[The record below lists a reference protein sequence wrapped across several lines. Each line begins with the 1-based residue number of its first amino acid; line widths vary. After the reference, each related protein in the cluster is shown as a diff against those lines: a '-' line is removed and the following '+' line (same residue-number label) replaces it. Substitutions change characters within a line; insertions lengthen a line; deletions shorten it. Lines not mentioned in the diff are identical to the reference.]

1 MRCIVLPKT
10 HDPMFDI
17 ATNVDYSVDS
27 EDDGVFDSDEV
38 STKKP
43 PVDTL
48 VLIET
53 QKNIDGKVFLI
64 YSIQNSSTANNF
76 LIAQELAEETSD
88 VWDCNR
94 PADCKVETM
103 SQVLDFIATKTR
115 KNVEFLDEHCRKKRK
130 HNEHEEK
137 YTERVREGI
146 KQGTVHSWNSSKGYG
161 LVQED
166 ETGGN
171 IFFHMSRL
179 VHREWLPIKDQRV
192 EYKLQFNSN
201 KMRETAVSVYTIRD
215 YVPNYRQDRSQQT
228 FDNNKESKYKHARFI

>member
-1 MRCIVLPKT
+1 MVLPKT
-10 HDPMFDI
+10 QDPMFDI
-17 ATNVDYSVDS
+17 DYSVES
-27 EDDGVFDSDEV
+27 EDDGVFDS
-38 STKKP
+38 TKKP
-43 PVDTL
+43 AVDTL

-76 LIAQELAEETSD
+76 MIAHELAQETSD

-115 KNVEFLDEHCRKKRK
+115 KNVEFLDGSCRKRQLSHK
-130 HNEHEEK
+130 HSEYKEK
-137 YTERVREGI
+137 YTERVREGT

-161 LVQED
+161 FVQED
-166 ETGGN
+166 ETGAN
-171 IFFHMSRL
+171 IFFHTSRL
-179 VHREWLPIKDQRV
+179 VHREWLPIKGQRV

-201 KMRETAVSVYTIRD
+201 KMRETAVGVYTIRD
-215 YVPNYRQDRSQQT
+215 HVPNYRHDRIQQT
-228 FDNNKESKYKHARFI
+228 FDNNRECNYKHARFI